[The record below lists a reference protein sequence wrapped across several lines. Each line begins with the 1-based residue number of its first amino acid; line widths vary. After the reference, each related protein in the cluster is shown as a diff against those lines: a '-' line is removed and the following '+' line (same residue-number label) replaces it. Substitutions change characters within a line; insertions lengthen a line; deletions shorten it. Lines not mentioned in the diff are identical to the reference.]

1 MCKIKICGV
10 RETETC
16 AVLNELCPDYV
27 GMIVSDGFRRSIGEA
42 QAGKIR
48 NALRREI
55 DTVGVFVNDEI
66 GKIIR
71 FYEQGIISAVQLH
84 GDEDEDYIAN
94 LKSRCPLPVIKAV
107 GVNAGMVPSFPE
119 NCDFLLLD
127 ARALQGGGGTGKR
140 IVWREYT
147 EVDKPIFLAGG
158 LTAENV
164 AEAIRKVKPYAVDT
178 SGGVETDGVKDE
190 KKIEKYIKAIREVI

>member
-1 MCKIKICGV
+1 
-10 RETETC
+10 
-16 AVLNELCPDYV
+16 
-27 GMIVSDGFRRSIGEA
+27 
-42 QAGKIR
+42 
-48 NALRREI
+48 
-55 DTVGVFVNDEI
+55 
-66 GKIIR
+66 
-71 FYEQGIISAVQLH
+71 
-84 GDEDEDYIAN
+84 
-94 LKSRCPLPVIKAV
+94 
-107 GVNAGMVPSFPE
+107 
-119 NCDFLLLD
+119 LLLD